1 MEQYLNLD
9 NFQIHTETKL
19 NFEFE
24 ENARIYEK
32 HTFHMWSNWHERFIS
47 RKLVNI
53 LKLTE
58 L

>member
-24 ENARIYEK
+24 EHARIYEK
-32 HTFHMWSNWHERFIS
+32 HTFHM
-47 RKLVNI
+47 
-53 LKLTE
+53 
-58 L
+58 